1 MAKTITLREANQA
14 FSRII
19 REVEAGEEITITRNG
34 EPVARLVPVRGE
46 RVLTPEQ
53 QAARARARAR
63 WKKGWDLG
71 VDHPLNR
78 RLASMNGSDRFTLD
92 TNLLVYSVDRRSGT
106 RHRLAIEIV
115 DQAIRQGLPH
125 DTAITL

>member
-34 EPVARLVPVRGE
+34 EPVARLVPVRRE

-53 QAARARARAR
+53 QAARTRARAR
-63 WKKGWDLG
+63 MEEGWDLG
-71 VDHPLNR
+71 ADHPL
-78 RLASMNGSDRFTLD
+78 DRDSLHE
-92 TNLLVYSVDRRSGT
+92 R
-106 RHRLAIEIV
+106 
-115 DQAIRQGLPH
+115 
-125 DTAITL
+125 